1 MEHARHHRAEPDAT
15 GDANRPQPDAARDAT
30 RPEPGAARQAGGEP
44 MPVTLRDARRGD
56 ELAVAEVHVRSWQEA
71 YRGLMPDEY
80 LDALDPR
87 DRASRYT
94 FEASDPAA
102 PTTVVA
108 VAEEDGE
115 EVVLGFTTFC
125 PSRDA
130 DAPDLGEV
138 VALYVDP
145 ERHRGGVG
153 RLLMAEAR
161 RRLADAGFTEALL
174 WVLDGNDRAA
184 SFYER
189 EGWRPDGARRVE
201 HPYDIVSNV
210 SRYRRRL
217 D

>member
-1 MEHARHHRAEPDAT
+1 MIR
-15 GDANRPQPDAARDAT
+15 
-30 RPEPGAARQAGGEP
+30 
-44 MPVTLRDARRGD
+44 LREARRGD
-56 ELAVAEVHVRSWQEA
+56 ELAVAGVHVRSWQEA

-87 DRASRYT
+87 DRAARYT
-94 FEASDPAA
+94 FESGDPAA
-102 PTTVVA
+102 PTTVLA
-108 VAEEDGE
+108 VGEEGGE
-115 EVVLGFTTFC
+115 EVLLGFTTFC

-130 DAPDLGEV
+130 DAPGVGEV

-145 ERHRGGVG
+145 DRHRRGVG

-161 RRLADAGFTEALL
+161 RRLGEAGFTEALL

-189 EGWRPDGARRVE
+189 EGWTPDGATRVE

-210 SRYRRRL
+210 SRFRRSL
-217 D
+217 QT